1 MFDPMSEIYQR
12 VEKDSDSGCW
22 VWKKS
27 CNSAG
32 YGQFTKNK
40 KYWLAH
46 RYSYA
51 HTYGNLSDNDIVRH
65 MCHNPKCSNPEHLAK
80 GKHLDNWKDSEDVH
94 KAAAKKLRKQWII
107 GSNTYSTFR
116 EAVEGS
122 GISANSV
129 NKYTDKS
136 TRIFNIKKY
145 REACIVAGWKPK
157 I

>member
-1 MFDPMSEIYQR
+1 M
-12 VEKDSDSGCW
+12 
-22 VWKKS
+22 
-27 CNSAG
+27 
-32 YGQFTKNK
+32 
-40 KYWLAH
+40 
-46 RYSYA
+46 
-51 HTYGNLSDNDIVRH
+51 RH